1 MAGNSI
7 CHLLVRVKD
16 LSPSYPSTSNHN
28 DNSNYHKN
36 TALSLFYIKPQLLV
50 VAYIT
55 KDIVFYLFS
64 TSNHNRNP
72 KEEYHLILSF
82 ISFLHQTTTPRGYPH
97 VIQHCLLSLFY
108 IKPQRVPVSPITRLN
123 CLLSLFYIKPQPVD
137 PLTLASS
144 IVFYLFSTSNHNM
157 NRFFD
162 ILELIVFYLFST
174 SNHNCDVQL
183 LVQ

>member
-64 TSNHNRNP
+64 TSNHNVYFITCLFISICYTYVIHEVANFDAFLC
-72 KEEYHLILSF
+72 KITKKILSVMGLAWIF
-82 ISFLHQTTTPRGYPH
+82 SPR
-97 VIQHCLLSLFY
+97 I
-108 IKPQRVPVSPITRLN
+108 PI
-123 CLLSLFYIKPQPVD
+123 Y
-137 PLTLASS
+137 
-144 IVFYLFSTSNHNM
+144 
-157 NRFFD
+157 
-162 ILELIVFYLFST
+162 E
-174 SNHNCDVQL
+174 
-183 LVQ
+183 